1 MEIVAGIAV
10 AAVIV
15 AGIFALVI
23 RHQERRAQR
32 AERKAY
38 SA

>member
-23 RHQERRAQR
+23 HHQEKKRQR
-32 AERKAY
+32 D
-38 SA
+38 SATHG

>member
-23 RHQERRAQR
+23 RHQERRAQGV
-32 AERKAY
+32 
-38 SA
+38 

>member
-15 AGIFALVI
+15 AGIFALLI
-23 RHQERRAQR
+23 RRQEKARQR
-32 AERKAY
+32 
-38 SA
+38 

>member
-15 AGIFALVI
+15 AGIFELVI
-23 RHQERRAQR
+23 RRQE
-32 AERKAY
+32 KARQGE
-38 SA
+38 

>member
-23 RHQERRAQR
+23 RYQERREHGA
-32 AERKAY
+32 
-38 SA
+38 

>member
-23 RHQERRAQR
+23 RRQE
-32 AERKAY
+32 KAGQQE
-38 SA
+38 

>member
-15 AGIFALVI
+15 AGLFALVI
-23 RHQERRAQR
+23 RWQEKK
-32 AERKAY
+32 AESK
-38 SA
+38 